1 MIFESIKMVFKIF
14 KTNKLRTFLTMIGMI
29 IGVVSVVIILSISNA
44 AKESV
49 AQDLESLNNSIINVS
64 FMESEKNIYSL
75 LPENLSEEFLENSSI
90 EYIAKRIEFEWKE
103 LNEIKNIE
111 DIELES
117 DLYYDDMYEDYS
129 YTICEGVSLKY
140 FDIYSKLKDKL
151 LYGRMFNK
159 TDEDNKL
166 PVCIIREDVAEEFL
180 ESNEC
185 IGEKIL
191 INNQEVKIIG
201 VMQNN
206 ESEYDYPYVSDV
218 YLLADYLSSCNDN
231 INIVNKQYIV
241 KPISINAREEAISNI
256 KSVLNEYISTDDY
269 FLDEYYISSEDVS
282 TQILDLITIVF
293 IGIAG
298 ISLLVGGIGIMNILL
313 VSVNERIKEI
323 GIRRAVGATKNS
335 IMLQFLIESIAITI
349 MSGII
354 SIILAVVITNLLN
367 QVLVS
372 YGLNL
377 LINFEIILK
386 VMLVCG
392 LIGIIFGIYPS
403 VKASKLNP
411 VDALRYE

>member
-29 IGVVSVVIILSISNA
+29 IGVLSVVIILAISNA

-49 AQDLESLNNSIINVS
+49 AQDLESLNNSIVNVS
-64 FMESEKNIYSL
+64 FTESERNIYSL
-75 LPENLSEEFLENSSI
+75 LPDNLSDEFLENSSI

-103 LNEIKNIE
+103 LNEIRDVA
-111 DIELES
+111 DIDLES
-117 DLYYDDMYEDYS
+117 DIYSDDMYETYS
-129 YTICEGVSLKY
+129 YTVCEAVSLKY

-159 TDEDNKL
+159 IDEDNKL
-166 PVCIIREDVAEEFL
+166 PVCIVREDVAEEIMG
-180 ESNEC
+180 SNKC

-191 INNQEVKIIG
+191 INNQEVRIIG
-201 VMQNN
+201 VMKNN
-206 ESEYDYPYVSDV
+206 ESEYDYPYIGDIYV
-218 YLLADYLSSCNDN
+218 LADYLETCNDN

-256 KSVLNEYISTDDY
+256 KTVLNEYISTDDY
-269 FLDEYYISSEDVS
+269 FLDEYYISSEDIS

-349 MSGII
+349 MSGIV
-354 SIILAVVITNLLN
+354 SVILAILITNLLN
-367 QVLVS
+367 QALLSYNLFLVV
-372 YGLNL
+372 
-377 LINFEIILK
+377 NFEIVFK

-392 LIGIIFGIYPS
+392 AIGIIFGIYPS
-403 VKASKLNP
+403 IKASKLNP
-411 VDALRYE
+411 ADALRYE